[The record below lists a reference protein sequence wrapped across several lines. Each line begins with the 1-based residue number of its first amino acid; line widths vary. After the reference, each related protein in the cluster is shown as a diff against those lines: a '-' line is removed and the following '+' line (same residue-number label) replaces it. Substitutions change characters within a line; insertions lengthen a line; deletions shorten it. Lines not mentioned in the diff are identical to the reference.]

1 MNKISKKIVALVTM
15 AAFVLTLVPAAAFAA
30 QSDVDPEKS
39 SVQTVEKN
47 VSVDVGDKVNVS
59 VSLKDSSDTA
69 ITKGQAVY
77 YWVETAEGNPV
88 RTVDFY
94 NGSDSASA
102 NTSAIVYLNNA
113 KVFKTGQTVNDTVR
127 AISFKEA
134 GNYVIKAGVVKN
146 DVNVVDSLDDLATL
160 KNVDNYSTITVS
172 VATAAGLTLT
182 NEKNEP
188 IQPEA
193 ADNTVFTLNL
203 IGDDFIANTSDSY
216 TVKGHVVDDKTP
228 ARPIANKEVKLSSA
242 DKALWFTGEASD
254 GVVTTD
260 ANGDF
265 SFTFKMN
272 DNRNVPVSITID
284 DKTYTLRVIKEET
297 RAYDIDTVTDGGYV
311 LAGDSS
317 EWANWSAVDFGAKT
331 VALDDALT
339 FSVNDVK
346 GDAVGIEDMQN
357 EPAVKT
363 GGNHAQYVDVITRP
377 DNSKLDADDLY
388 LDEVSDGVYSLV
400 YSYDASDADAMKA
413 KRAADLVPG
422 KYEVSVSLLS
432 GDSAV
437 ASFIVTDYGTTK
449 DLELEMT
456 ATDATAG
463 AADNLR
469 VVDITD
475 EVTLGQTVNI
485 QAVYV
490 DENGIKLN
498 APTGDVSFGG
508 NGKAVVDQISSAVFT
523 TKADVAA
530 NESLIGSTIEVVAT
544 SQKVKK
550 TVTKKLTVVDSYNAL
565 GLKFDPTEG
574 PINEDNEVTVSVV
587 KEDGSRAQVTGEIVS
602 AYVDEDSVSNKD
614 AKVYVNVPDK
624 TVSKG
629 QGTITVYA
637 SADTTAD
644 IVVAVKD
651 KSNSGLYAATLE
663 YTAGNVDV
671 TAHHEVTM
679 TIGSSQ
685 YVVDKQLFTMDAAP
699 YVDSNWRTMVPI
711 RALAE
716 AFDADV
722 EWNNDDR
729 TVTIK
734 YENETIVM
742 TVGEKDYTINGEN
755 ATMDTEAVI
764 QGDRTYVPIRFA
776 AEAMGFTVTPLYNA
790 NSSTASVVFQS

>member
-30 QSDVDPEKS
+30 TENVDPTKS
-39 SVQTVEKN
+39 SVQTVVKN
-47 VSVDVGDKVNVS
+47 VKVETGDSVEYVLN
-59 VSLKDSSDTA
+59 LKDSNNDSLDATDN
-69 ITKGQAVY
+69 QVY
-77 YWVETAEGNPV
+77 VWVENADNEVVRDVTFYSDDKGENPV
-88 RTVDFY
+88 GT
-94 NGSDSASA
+94 A
-102 NTSAIVYLNNA
+102 NTAWIDNGKALKSNA
-113 KVFKTGQTVNDTVR
+113 SQDGRHMSLSLSKTGTYT
-127 AISFKEA
+127 
-134 GNYVIKAGVVKN
+134 IKAGVIKN
-146 DVNVVDSLDDLATL
+146 GATDTTASSRTDLTTLENVTDYATINVAVPTINALELDCTDG
-160 KNVDNYSTITVS
+160 TV
-172 VATAAGLTLT
+172 APTA
-182 NEKNEP
+182 
-188 IQPEA
+188 
-193 ADNTVFTLNL
+193 DDHVFTLNL
-203 IGDDFIANTSDSY
+203 IGDNFIANTSDTC
-216 TVKGHVVDDKTP
+216 TVTGNVQDDQD
-228 ARPIANKEVKLSSA
+228 RPIANKEVKLSSA

-260 ANGDF
+260 ADGNF

-284 DKTYTLRVIKEET
+284 DEVYTLRVIKEET
-297 RAYDIDTVTDGGYV
+297 RAYDIDTVTEGGYV
-311 LAGDSS
+311 LAGDS
-317 EWANWSAVDFGAKT
+317 ANWDYWSAVNT
-331 VALDDALT
+331 VENTAVLDDALT
-339 FSVNDVK
+339 FSVNDIK
-346 GDAVGIEDMQN
+346 GNAVGIEDMSS
-357 EPAVKT
+357 EPAVDGYVAPT
-363 GGNHAQYVDVITRP
+363 PAHNQYVDVMTRP
-377 DNSKLDADDLY
+377 DDSTLSADDLY
-388 LDEVSDGVYSLV
+388 LVEVSDGVYSLE
-400 YSYDASDADAMKA
+400 YSYADADE
-413 KRAADLVPG
+413 RAADLVPG

-437 ASFIVTDYGTTK
+437 ASFVVADYGTTK

-456 ATDATAG
+456 ATDASTAVGTG
-463 AADNLR
+463 ATR
-469 VVDITD
+469 TVDITD
-475 EVTLGQTVNI
+475 EVTLGQIVEI
-485 QAVYV
+485 SAVYV

-498 APTGDVSFGG
+498 APDGVSFGG
-508 NGKAVVDQISSAVFT
+508 NGKAVVDGAITDNTFA
-523 TKADVAA
+523 TKADIAA
-530 NESLIGSTIEVVAT
+530 NESLIGTTIEVIAT
-544 SQKVKK
+544 SQAVNK
-550 TVTKKLTVVDSYNAL
+550 TVIQKLTVVDSYNAL
-565 GLKFDPTEG
+565 SLEFDPTEG
-574 PINEDNEVTVSVV
+574 PVNEDNEVTVSVV
-587 KEDGSRAQVTGEIVS
+587 KEDGSRAQVTGQIVS

-614 AKVYVNVPDK
+614 AKVYVDGVGNDV
-624 TVSKG
+624 TNG
-629 QGTITVYA
+629 RGTITVYA

-651 KSNSGLYAATLE
+651 STNSGLYAATLE